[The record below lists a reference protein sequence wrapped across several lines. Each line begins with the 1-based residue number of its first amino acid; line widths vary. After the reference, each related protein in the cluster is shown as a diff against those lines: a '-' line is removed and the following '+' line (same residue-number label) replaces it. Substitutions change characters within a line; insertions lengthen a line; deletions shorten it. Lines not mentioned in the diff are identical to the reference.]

1 MASVHA
7 VNLRKRFGDLD
18 AVAGLG
24 FEVPDG
30 SFFSLLGPPG
40 AGKTTALR
48 IIAGLEKADEG
59 EVWLGDQLVN
69 AVHPKD
75 RDVAMVFEDLA
86 LYPHWTGF
94 DNLAHPLKLRK
105 VPPAE
110 LSRRVQEVAER
121 LHIRHLLERRPGTY
135 SGGERRR
142 LAIGRALVRQPRVL
156 LLDEP
161 LTDLDAKIRQ
171 EMTAE
176 LKRLQSD
183 TGQTMI
189 YATHDFEEAMG
200 MADHILVIDHG
211 KGQQTAPPQEVYE
224 RPVNAFVAGFVG
236 SPAMNLIP
244 CQTSLAQG
252 KLRLE
257 HPAFQLTIRP
267 DGEPPKEVL
276 LGVRPEHIQLA
287 DSGDARG
294 IPARVD
300 IQQVLGDEQILDLS
314 LGDGSLLKAVLPL
327 KTALEPGHQVLIRLP
342 ASQLFLFERASGA
355 HLKGPGIAEA

>member
-1 MASVHA
+1 MASVRVA
-7 VNLRKRFGDLD
+7 GLRKRFGPAEAL
-18 AVAGLG
+18 AGLS
-24 FEVPDG
+24 FAVPDG

-48 IIAGLEKADEG
+48 IIAGLDKVDEG

-94 DNLAHPLKLRK
+94 DNLAHPLKLRN
-105 VPPAE
+105 VPAAE
-110 LSRRVQEVAER
+110 LSRRVQEVAEQ
-121 LHIRHLLERRPGTY
+121 LHISHLLERRPGTY

-142 LAIGRALVRQPRVL
+142 LAIGRALVRQPRAL

-183 TGQTMI
+183 TGQTMV

-200 MADHILVIDHG
+200 MADRILVIDHG
-211 KGQQTAPPQEVYE
+211 MERQTGTPQELYE
-224 RPVNAFVAGFVG
+224 RPADAFVASFVG

-244 CQTSLAQG
+244 CRTSLVHGQ
-252 KLRLE
+252 LRLE
-257 HPAFQLTIRP
+257 HAAFQLTVRP
-267 DGEPPKEVL
+267 AGEPTGEVL
-276 LGVRPEHIQLA
+276 LGVRPEHIALA
-287 DSGDARG
+287 DTGEEGAF
-294 IPARVD
+294 PASVD
-300 IQQVLGDEQILDLS
+300 IQQVLGDEQILDLG

-327 KTALEPGHQVLIRLP
+327 RTALEPGRQVLIRLP
-342 ASQLFLFERASGA
+342 AAQLYLFDRATGA
-355 HLKGPGIAEA
+355 YLRGPGIAEA